1 MPARNPRKA
10 KAQAKSPAHGVQ
22 NKRQRHVLCPSE
34 TPEIGDQCNNRDVQQ
49 NQTQSIDSNKTEP
62 IRFLNWAVIVA
73 DVAEQPYPSQ
83 IQQYK
88 EWRRA
93 GSKREDY
100 CCICHEPER
109 LENCHT
115 CKLAFHREC
124 LPAGCARNSYDH
136 LFCLICVRRG
146 WDRAPPELTP
156 PASPQPASI
165 QIHDF
170 PSHATNGTNS
180 NALPISHLLCP
191 AASLGLQREGLQTQS
206 TLGEL
211 QPSAVYRDS
220 SHDVIYPVPAGQTA
234 TESLQPTGRKRK
246 SRHGALPGEVDAS
259 PAVQIATESPQGNR
273 CGRKSW
279 YNTLPSNVD
288 ASLSVIYQELES
300 IAMLR
305 GEIEELRIQN
315 TQCAQTIKIQE
326 QTQVALRRDLGTLQ
340 ENATNSESTIK
351 EISELRERNAALE
364 TELLVSK
371 EETDAA
377 KELKERLRAVLCNT
391 IGLET

>member
-10 KAQAKSPAHGVQ
+10 KAQPKSPIRGVRS
-22 NKRQRHVLCPSE
+22 KRQRRPSE
-34 TPEIGDQCNNRDVQQ
+34 TPEIGDQGNNRDAQQ
-49 NQTQSIDSNKTEP
+49 NQPQSIDSDTNEAT
-62 IRFLNWAVIVA
+62 RSLNWAMIVA
-73 DVAEQPYPSQ
+73 NVAEQPYPSQ

-100 CCICHEPER
+100 CCICHKSER

-146 WDRAPPELTP
+146 WDKAPPVLTP
-156 PASPQPASI
+156 PASPQLAPV
-165 QIHDF
+165 QIHDP

-180 NALPISHLLCP
+180 NASPISLLGP
-191 AASLGLQREGLQTQS
+191 APSLGLQREWFQTQYA
-206 TLGEL
+206 LGES
-211 QPSAVYRDS
+211 QPNAVDRDTT
-220 SHDVIYPVPAGQTA
+220 HDVTYPGPAGQTA

-246 SRHGALPGEVDAS
+246 SRHGTLPGDVDAS
-259 PAVQIATESPQGNR
+259 LALQTATGSPQSNR
-273 CGRKSW
+273 RGRKSR
-279 YNTLPSNVD
+279 YSTLPTTVD

-305 GEIEELRIQN
+305 AEIEELRTQN
-315 TQCAQTIKIQE
+315 TQYAQTIKIHE
-326 QTQVALRRDLGTLQ
+326 QNQVALRRDLATLR
-340 ENATNSESTIK
+340 ENATNSESTTK
-351 EISELRERNAALE
+351 EISDLRERNAALE
-364 TELLVSK
+364 AEMLASREQTA
-371 EETDAA
+371 AA
-377 KELKERLRAVLCNT
+377 KELKERLAQLLNT
-391 IGLET
+391 